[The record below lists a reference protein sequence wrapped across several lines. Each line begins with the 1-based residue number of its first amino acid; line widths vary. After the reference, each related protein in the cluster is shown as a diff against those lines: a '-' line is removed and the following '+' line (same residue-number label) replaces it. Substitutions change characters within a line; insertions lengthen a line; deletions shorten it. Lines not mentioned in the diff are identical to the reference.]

1 MIREKTKSELVQ
13 LKRICR
19 LMGRVV
25 GVLQGRITHG
35 DLLVMTGSFC
45 CIYTLTF
52 ESSNDDHWMPRKG
65 DLSPNKMG
73 LHEQQLAMMLQH

>member
-1 MIREKTKSELVQ
+1 MMREKTKSELVQ

-25 GVLQGRITHG
+25 GIPQGRITHG

-45 CIYTLTF
+45 CIQTLTL
-52 ESSNDDHWMPRKG
+52 ESSIMAIECRGKPTCLLTKWAYMTRTWR
-65 DLSPNKMG
+65 
-73 LHEQQLAMMLQH
+73 